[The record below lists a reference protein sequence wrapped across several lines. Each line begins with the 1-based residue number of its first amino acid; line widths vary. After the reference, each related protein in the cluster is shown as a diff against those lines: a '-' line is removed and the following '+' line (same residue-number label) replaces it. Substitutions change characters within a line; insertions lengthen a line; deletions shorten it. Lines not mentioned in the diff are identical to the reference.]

1 MMPVHDW
8 TRVGSG
14 IFHDLHQSWIIS
26 IRNILNRGL
35 LPGDYYAMA
44 EQVAEGPIPDV
55 VTLERMLP
63 PLDAELLSVTTD
75 RDKNSQDEGVA
86 VLETPP
92 KTRYSHEA
100 DLELYA
106 GRATHVVVRHVSGDR
121 VVGYIEIVS
130 PGNKHSAVALKSFV
144 DKLAKG
150 LRSGCHLLVI
160 DLHPPTP
167 RDPRGVHAC
176 FWQQHFGDESA
187 PGVDPKSPLVM
198 SAYCSSLRPVAYFE
212 PFAVGEKLIDMPIFL
227 TPDRYINVP
236 LETTYCEAWQGVPR
250 RWRQVIE

>member
-1 MMPVHDW
+1 MMPVHNW
-8 TRVGSG
+8 TRVDSG
-14 IFHDLHQSWIIS
+14 IFHDFHQSWIIS
-26 IRNILNRGL
+26 IRNVLNRGI

-55 VTLERMLP
+55 VTLERMSS
-63 PLDAELLSVTTD
+63 SVDDEVRSNSTD
-75 RDKNSQDEGVA
+75 LGSTAQKGVA

-92 KTRYSHEA
+92 KTRFSHEA

-106 GRATHVVVRHVSGDR
+106 GRATNVVVRHVSGDR

-130 PGNKHSAVALKSFV
+130 PGNKHSAVAIKSFV

-150 LRSGCHLLVI
+150 IQSGCHLMVV

-167 RDPRGVHAC
+167 RDPRGIHAY
-176 FWQQHFGDESA
+176 FWQQYFGDEAA
-187 PGVDPKSPLVM
+187 PGVDQQAPLGM
-198 SAYCSSLRPVAYFE
+198 AAYCSSHRPVAYFE
-212 PFAVGEKLIDMPIFL
+212 PFAVGDALIDMPIFL
-227 TPDRYINVP
+227 THDRYINVP
-236 LETTYCEAWQGVPR
+236 LESSYNEAWQGVPR

>member
-1 MMPVHDW
+1 MPVHNW
-8 TRVGSG
+8 KRVDSG
-14 IFHDLHQSWIIS
+14 VFHDFHQRWIIS
-26 IRNILNRGL
+26 ISNSLNGGL

-55 VTLERMLP
+55 VTLERLSSMADVDVHSDSTD
-63 PLDAELLSVTTD
+63 LDSTAE
-75 RDKNSQDEGVA
+75 KGVA

-92 KTRYSHEA
+92 KTRFSHEA

-106 GRATHVVVRHVSGDR
+106 GRATHVAVRHVSGDR

-130 PGNKHSAVALKSFV
+130 PGNKHSKVAIKEFV

-150 LRSGCHLLVI
+150 IRSGCHLLVV

-167 RDPRGVHAC
+167 RDPRGIHAY
-176 FWQQHFGDESA
+176 FWQQHFGDEAA
-187 PGVDPKSPLVM
+187 PGVDQKTPLGMV
-198 SAYCSSLRPVAYFE
+198 AYCSSHRPVAYFE
-212 PFAVGEKLIDMPIFL
+212 PFAVGDALIDMPIFL
-227 TPDRYINVP
+227 TTDRYINVP
-236 LETTYCEAWQGVPR
+236 LESSYNEAWQGVPS